1 MDKTEYIRLLSEASV
16 NDTNKFR
23 SVPLERPKSKGRP
36 PKHYHPLLNKEK
48 ILQSTVRR
56 ILPKDIA
63 ESVSPSGSRL
73 AHLYGLPKTHKEKL
87 AVRPILSATST
98 YNYALAK
105 WLDNKLKPL
114 SLNRYTVTDIFD
126 FVNEVRELKI
136 SKGDILLS
144 YDVSSLFTNV
154 PLDETI
160 AILAEKAFRDNWFN
174 STHNLNISKEDLI
187 DLLNVS
193 TKGQLFQFNGALY
206 EQIDGVAMG
215 SPLGP
220 LLANV
225 FMSSLEEKLELEGK
239 LPDYYRRYV
248 DDTLTLIPNITTAT
262 DLLNTLNHAHPSV
275 SFTMEIEKD
284 GMLPFL
290 GTQLLNRAPQ
300 IETKV
305 YVKPTNTGLLVH
317 YQSHV
322 DNRYKRSLLTTML
335 DRAYRLSSSWPY
347 FSEECERLKSLF
359 SRLDYPHHL
368 INSTINTFVNSRV
381 SDQQPL
387 QASEKMAGND
397 VTRIVIPF
405 KDQDSA
411 NIVKTQLKDLSI
423 KLQTT
428 IQPVFVSRKIGQD
441 LQECENKP
449 QLVNQQCV
457 VYQFKCNLCDTGSYV
472 GYTRGHLH
480 ARVDGHKSTSS
491 SVRKHYDNDHAGAVP
506 EDLLS
511 CFKVIKK
518 CRNKFDCLVN
528 EMLYIKQLTP
538 SLNVQTDS
546 IRAKVFV

>member
-1 MDKTEYIRLLSEASV
+1 MPARVANVAPCITQVTLKLVHYALLVNKLWFGLTFLKVLANFPTDKYGLDCCLEFNAKVFQLRLYKAYWNLERHLSNDNSKELAAATLRSVALNYIQRKGPQPPKTLLTAIEQLKRRSDIVITKPDKGSGVVVMDKTEYIRLLSEASV

-23 SVPLERPKSKGRP
+23 TVPLERPKSKGRP

-63 ESVSPSGSRL
+63 DSCVSL
-73 AHLYGLPKTHKEKL
+73 Q
-87 AVRPILSATST
+87 
-98 YNYALAK
+98 
-105 WLDNKLKPL
+105 
-114 SLNRYTVTDIFD
+114 
-126 FVNEVRELKI
+126 I
-136 SKGDILLS
+136 SKGNFLVS

-174 STHNLNISKEDLI
+174 STYDLNNSKEDLV

-220 LLANV
+220 LLDNV

-248 DDTLTLIPNITTAT
+248 DDTLTVMPNITTAT
-262 DLLNTLNHAHPSV
+262 DFLNTLNHAHPSV
-275 SFTMEIEKD
+275 SFTMKIEKD

-290 GTQLLNRAPQ
+290 GTQLLNRAPR

-335 DRAYRLSSSWPY
+335 DREYRLSSSWPY

-368 INSTINTFVNSRV
+368 TGAPI
-381 SDQQPL
+381 
-387 QASEKMAGND
+387 E
-397 VTRIVIPF
+397 
-405 KDQDSA
+405 
-411 NIVKTQLKDLSI
+411 NIVQNHLKI
-423 KLQTT
+423 A
-428 IQPVFVSRKIGQD
+428 P
-441 LQECENKP
+441 
-449 QLVNQQCV
+449 
-457 VYQFKCNLCDTGSYV
+457 
-472 GYTRGHLH
+472 
-480 ARVDGHKSTSS
+480 
-491 SVRKHYDNDHAGAVP
+491 
-506 EDLLS
+506 
-511 CFKVIKK
+511 
-518 CRNKFDCLVN
+518 
-528 EMLYIKQLTP
+528 
-538 SLNVQTDS
+538 LNV
-546 IRAKVFV
+546 F